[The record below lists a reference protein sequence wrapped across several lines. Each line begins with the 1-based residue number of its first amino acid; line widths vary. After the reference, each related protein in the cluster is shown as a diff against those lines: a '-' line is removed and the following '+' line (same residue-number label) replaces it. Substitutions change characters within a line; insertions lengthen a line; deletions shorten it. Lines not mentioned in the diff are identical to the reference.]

1 MSVEVELAEVRDFLA
16 AHHPFDDLPL
26 QQLERVATTLKIE
39 YFRRGTRIISR
50 GEDNHHLYVVRSG
63 AVELHDM
70 HGGFMD
76 RGETGTSFGSYTLVQ
91 GNPANFEVVALEDT
105 LCLVM
110 DAETFHDL
118 AAAYPII
125 GNYFDIQRTSRMRGA
140 VASLHVTSS
149 GGAILK
155 TKVTDIITRPAV
167 SVEAS
172 ESIRAAASVMSQR
185 RVSCLLVMDEG
196 KLVGIVT
203 DRDLRNRV
211 VAAGV
216 DTSLPVSQVMSAD
229 PATGSADALAFQI
242 LMEMTSRNIHH
253 LPILGCDGT
262 PEGVVTTTDL
272 MRLEQTNPIYLVG
285 DITQATDVAA
295 VAEVSKRLAPVV
307 ELLVTQDASAE
318 DIGRIVTAVGD
329 AVERRLLGLAEEHLG
344 PPPVPYCWVSLG
356 SRARQ
361 EQALAADQDNA
372 LILDNDVQPEHAAYF
387 EALATFVCDALVECG
402 YPRCPGD
409 VMATNPR
416 WRVPLSQWRAEFTT
430 WLTEPVPDAI
440 LRASIFFDMRPVYG
454 DPRLFQKLRKHF
466 LKQAPAARLFLAHL
480 TKRATENEPPL
491 GFFRGFVLEKHG
503 ANRATLDIKRGG
515 VGAIVEIARV
525 LALSVGSR
533 AVNTQTRIA
542 AAVDSGALS
551 AERGQDL
558 HDAFEFISYVRL
570 RHQAAQVRADRE
582 TDNFVA
588 PDDLSSFEKRHLRE
602 AFAIVRSAQS
612 SLSHRYPST
621 YIS

>member
-1 MSVEVELAEVRDFLA
+1 
-16 AHHPFDDLPL
+16 
-26 QQLERVATTLKIE
+26 
-39 YFRRGTRIISR
+39 
-50 GEDNHHLYVVRSG
+50 
-63 AVELHDM
+63 
-70 HGGFMD
+70 
-76 RGETGTSFGSYTLVQ
+76 
-91 GNPANFEVVALEDT
+91 
-105 LCLVM
+105 
-110 DAETFHDL
+110 
-118 AAAYPII
+118 
-125 GNYFDIQRTSRMRGA
+125 MRGA

-172 ESIRAAASVMSQR
+172 ESIRAAASVMSER

>member
-1 MSVEVELAEVRDFLA
+1 
-16 AHHPFDDLPL
+16 
-26 QQLERVATTLKIE
+26 
-39 YFRRGTRIISR
+39 
-50 GEDNHHLYVVRSG
+50 
-63 AVELHDM
+63 M

-110 DAETFHDL
+110 DAGTFHDL

-172 ESIRAAASVMSQR
+172 ESIRAAASVMSER

-621 YIS
+621 YVS

>member
-1 MSVEVELAEVRDFLA
+1 MALDVELIEVRDFLA
-16 AHHPFDDLPL
+16 AHHPFDDLPAG
-26 QQLERVATTLKIE
+26 QLDRLASRLRIE
-39 YFRRGTRIISR
+39 YFRRGTRIIAR

-63 AVELHDM
+63 AIEMHDM

-76 RGETGTSFGSYTLVQ
+76 RGEVGTTFGSYTLVQ

-110 DAETFHDL
+110 DNTTFHEL
-118 AAAYPII
+118 ATAFPVF
-125 GNYFDIQRTSRMRGA
+125 GHYFDLQRTSRMRGA
-140 VASLHVTSS
+140 VASLHLTTTGS
-149 GGAILK
+149 AILK
-155 TKVTDIITRPAV
+155 TKATDIISRPAV
-167 SVEAS
+167 SVPVTAS
-172 ESIRAAASVMSQR
+172 IQAAALEMSR
-185 RVSCLLVMDEG
+185 HRVSCLLILDEG
-196 KLVGIVT
+196 RLVGIVT

-211 VAAGV
+211 VAAGI
-216 DTSLPVSQVMSAD
+216 DHELPVSCVMSTE
-229 PATGSADALAFQI
+229 PFIGSSDALAFQI

-253 LPILGCDGT
+253 LPILAHDGT

-285 DITQATDVAA
+285 DITQAPDIAA
-295 VAEVSKRLAPVV
+295 VAEVSKRLALIV
-307 ELLVTQDASAE
+307 EQLVTQDASAE

-329 AVERRLLGLAEEHLG
+329 AVERRLLGLAESELG

-372 LILDNDVQPEHAAYF
+372 LILDNSAGPEHAAYF
-387 EALATFVCDALVECG
+387 SALATFVCDALVECG

-416 WRVPLSQWRAEFTT
+416 WRVPLNQWRAEFTT

-454 DPRLFQKLRKHF
+454 DPRLFHKLRKHF
-466 LKQAPAARLFLAHL
+466 LKQAPSAKLFLAHL
-480 TKRATENEPPL
+480 TKRALENEPPL
-491 GFFRGFVLEKHG
+491 GFFRGFVLEKQG
-503 ANRATLDIKRGG
+503 GNRATLDIKRGG
-515 VGAIVEIARV
+515 VGAVVETARV
-525 LALSVGSR
+525 LALSIGSR
-533 AVNTQTRIA
+533 AVNTQARLA
-542 AAVDSGALS
+542 AAVDAGTLS
-551 AERGQDL
+551 PERGQDL
-558 HDAFEFISYVRL
+558 RDAFEFISYVRL
-570 RHQAAQVRADRE
+570 RHQAAQVRAQRE